1 MCVCVWFFFLA
12 LLNFPP
18 PLSLF
23 LNKLLSS
30 SLFLGHLLCMHSLS
44 VHAVILSLFLSR
56 TLSLSFFPTLSV
68 ALRPPTS
75 DATVGGGKSA
85 MRQRNKLQYCAPV
98 QITIK
103 YDWINSYSELPD
115 LPVVYQMMLCLWGD
129 GISQS
134 LFKGKE

>member
-1 MCVCVWFFFLA
+1 MQLW
-12 LLNFPP
+12 
-18 PLSLF
+18 
-23 LNKLLSS
+23 
-30 SLFLGHLLCMHSLS
+30 
-44 VHAVILSLFLSR
+44 
-56 TLSLSFFPTLSV
+56 
-68 ALRPPTS
+68 
-75 DATVGGGKSA
+75 GGGESA